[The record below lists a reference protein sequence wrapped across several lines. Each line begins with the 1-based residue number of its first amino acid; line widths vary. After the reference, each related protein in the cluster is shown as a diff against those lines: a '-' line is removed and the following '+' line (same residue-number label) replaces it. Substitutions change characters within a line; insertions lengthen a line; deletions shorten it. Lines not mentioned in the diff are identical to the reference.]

1 MTAVVGAGGDEDARW
16 SEGGVAA
23 VVIAGAGARG
33 AYEAGVLAEL
43 LPSLFPEGLAN
54 TVLLGTSAGAVNA
67 ALWAQGASAGR
78 ALAAVGDEAC
88 QFWLDLDVAHVYRPL
103 VVSVA
108 KRLPVVRWLG
118 HFEALLDTAPL
129 FATARA
135 ALKRPQLERNLAE
148 GSVRGL
154 GIVATSCPLDG
165 TGGRS
170 AVFFE
175 GRGLVKPAT
184 DPGSA
189 IDFVPAQI
197 DVEHVL
203 ASAAIPLAFPAV
215 RIDEPAS
222 ERGYYC
228 DGGVRLNAPVQP
240 AIKFGAERLVVVSS
254 HATTYPAKGP
264 LVDEMPDVID
274 VTAQALHAVLADGMI
289 EDLRALK
296 RINKLVRQARA
307 AGLMLMNDESAPPR
321 PYRDLPLVEVSPPP
335 GKLAEE
341 ASNVLRESPAGSL
354 SHLYRRLEYGFLRAV
369 VAGLGG
375 GAGNDE
381 LLSYLLFDRTYAAKQ
396 IELGRADGRAMLVRL
411 GRA

>member
-1 MTAVVGAGGDEDARW
+1 MPTAVRMDQGEGSRWADGGT
-16 SEGGVAA
+16 AA

-43 LPSLFPEGLAN
+43 MPALFPEGLAN

-67 ALWAQGASAGR
+67 ALWAQGATAGR
-78 ALAAVGDEAC
+78 SLAEVGHEVC
-88 QFWLDLDVAHVYRPL
+88 EFWLNLDVSHVYRPL
-103 VVSVA
+103 VVSVV

-118 HFEALLDTAPL
+118 HFDALLDTAPL
-129 FATARA
+129 LQTARA
-135 ALKRPQLERNLAE
+135 AFKRTQLAHNLAT

-154 GIVATSCPLDG
+154 GVVATSCPLDG

-175 GRGLVKPAT
+175 GSGLTQPAT
-184 DPGSA
+184 DPGSS
-189 IDFVPAQI
+189 IDFVSASI

-215 RIDEPAS
+215 RIGEPAS
-222 ERGYYC
+222 EQGYYC

-240 AIKFGAERLVVVSS
+240 AIKFGAERVVVVSS
-254 HATTYPAKGP
+254 HATTYPAKG
-264 LVDEMPDVID
+264 LLADEMPDVID

-307 AGLMLMNDESAPPR
+307 AGLELMNHESSPPR

-335 GKLAEE
+335 GKLASE
-341 ASNVLRESPAGSL
+341 ASAVLHESPAGTL
-354 SHLYRRLEYGFLRAV
+354 AHHYRRLEYGFLRAV

-381 LLSYLLFDRTYAAKQ
+381 LLSYLLFDRAYASRQ
-396 IELGRADGRAMLVRL
+396 IALGRVDGQAMLARL
-411 GRA
+411 GLA